1 MTVLLRVEKSH
12 TDIDKIAKKST
23 LENMKEFIQKEIIE
37 NSKPMYVVDILNR
50 FNLCFASEGGND
62 HALSSVQTLS
72 NKLRKM
78 FDPKTLTIKADSTK
92 KMIVFK
98 TGIPEN
104 EARKIAAVDKQSIDT
119 TFGNC
124 AMEMRRQ
131 ILQLESNPLE
141 EPLSANSIMKGEVEI
156 PSIVTNFFRTLYTG
170 AVKTKSNRKE
180 RLVESTSAVVVY
192 SCSGGKLLPGKHLSL
207 AIGLKSMSGSKQIV
221 SLLNRFGHCAS
232 NEKVRRV
239 DIGLESTITENS
251 ELLPEVIKKVTT
263 KSLGTGLAWDNFDIN
278 LETLSGA
285 NSIHHT
291 FGICY
296 QEIQEDN
303 ILQHNSEAAAS
314 GSRKRRIKDIF
325 HINESKVQDDVPSY
339 VKKPRMNEFE
349 FENIRVF
356 PSESLVKAIDLDNIW
371 EILINNF
378 DGIPLWTGWNSKR
391 ANQSKTTH
399 HQVRYMRP
407 IAFPPTRIDVIRGN
421 GKVR

>member
-1 MTVLLRVEKSH
+1 MEVKYHLKPCKVNYMNKMSVLLRAEKSH

-23 LENMKEFIQKEIIE
+23 LENMKEFIQKEIIY

-62 HALSSVQTLS
+62 HALSSVQTS
-72 NKLRKM
+72 NKLCKM
-78 FDPKTLTIKADSTK
+78 FDPKTLTIEADSTK
-92 KMIVFK
+92 KMIAFK

-180 RLVESTSAVVVY
+180 RLVESTSADGVY

-221 SLLNRFGHCAS
+221 SLLN
-232 NEKVRRV
+232 
-239 DIGLESTITENS
+239 
-251 ELLPEVIKKVTT
+251 
-263 KSLGTGLAWDNFDIN
+263 
-278 LETLSGA
+278 
-285 NSIHHT
+285 
-291 FGICY
+291 
-296 QEIQEDN
+296 
-303 ILQHNSEAAAS
+303 
-314 GSRKRRIKDIF
+314 
-325 HINESKVQDDVPSY
+325 
-339 VKKPRMNEFE
+339 
-349 FENIRVF
+349 
-356 PSESLVKAIDLDNIW
+356 
-371 EILINNF
+371 
-378 DGIPLWTGWNSKR
+378 
-391 ANQSKTTH
+391 
-399 HQVRYMRP
+399 
-407 IAFPPTRIDVIRGN
+407 
-421 GKVR
+421 